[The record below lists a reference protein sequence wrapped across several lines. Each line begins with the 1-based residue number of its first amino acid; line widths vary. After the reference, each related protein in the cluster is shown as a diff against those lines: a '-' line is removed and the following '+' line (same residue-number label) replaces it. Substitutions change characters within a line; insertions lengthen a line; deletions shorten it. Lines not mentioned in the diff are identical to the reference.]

1 MGDDRNQDRQRIR
14 RTALMLAA
22 IAVLFYLGFIAAGV
36 LRS

>member
-1 MGDDRNQDRQRIR
+1 MDDDRNEERQRIR

-22 IAVLFYLGFIAAGV
+22 IAVLFYLGSIATGV